1 MVEKKC
7 FSCWHAKHCCKIVQF
22 DDSGWKL
29 RELSFSAKTV
39 CENLKNI
46 ASWVLLIIWAET
58 PRYSFT
64 LSSAG
69 ITRKKSFAELS
80 IRKLIISLNF
90 SFFLEFW
97 CFFVPNT
104 SSVLLVSALAYQ
116 AEVGF
121 LSRTRYFEKDL
132 IRLIYKSFL
141 DNVPTLVF
149 KQGRV
154 ENQNLAYRVGVLV
167 ENRSLKVNSFDQPVF
182 QVQKK

>member
-1 MVEKKC
+1 MLSIVAKLCNLMTVVENC
-7 FSCWHAKHCCKIVQF
+7 VNY
-22 DDSGWKL
+22 L
-29 RELSFSAKTV
+29 FSAKTV

-80 IRKLIISLNF
+80 ISKLIISLNF
-90 SFFLEFW
+90 GFFQVFW

-104 SSVLLVSALAYQ
+104 SSVLLLSALAYQ

-121 LSRTRYFEKDL
+121 LSMARYFEKDV
-132 IRLIYKSFL
+132 IMLIYKSFL
-141 DNVPTLVF
+141 DNVPTLVY

-167 ENRSLKVNSFDQPVF
+167 ENRSLKLNRCFKFKKSKKHFCINS
-182 QVQKK
+182 